1 MRSHRRLPLTPM
13 MLALAMPW
21 AVTADLRAAEN
32 QPDPTTV
39 PAPAATAPAAPAGQE
54 QIAAQAAYAEALALY
69 RKAYFAEARDKVDT
83 AVRLDPGNADAQRLR
98 EDVLAIL
105 SQRDNRV
112 QMAANWSRT
121 LQDVST
127 QETAVRIGTLI
138 ANGDKKFASGDYDG
152 AETDFD
158 RAEVAIRSFPYSFP
172 WGDLPAQVAGKRV
185 EARAQARKQSAD
197 RIAKARE
204 QAAESARAQTDL
216 QQQAL
221 TAKVDELLA
230 RARESYSRKDYKRAE
245 VDAWNAYELDRRRED
260 ARSLYLD
267 ARREGH
273 ALFDEK
279 HEDERLE
286 RIARVSE
293 EIHKSLIPQ
302 TELLVYPEDWKRRAQ
317 RKAPEIGISKD
328 EPWRAAM
335 NDRLEQRLTF
345 DWQDYPFEDAIKFL
359 REVTQANIIVAP
371 SVTAN
376 NAGKNVTLKVKDM
389 RFSDALRWMLELT
402 GLKMALQDNAIFISN
417 EALTGSVALRMYDV
431 TDLIQQARDMP
442 GRELSFAQAG
452 GGGAGGGGGG
462 LDLFKAADTTGTKPP
477 DPQELV
483 DFIKKNVAP
492 DAWDEAK
499 GTGIEQRA
507 GSTLFISQTPEVH
520 AQIELL
526 LASLRNQQSL
536 QVNMD
541 IRLLNVRKNYFEEIG
556 VDWSR
561 GTMLDSSQAAG
572 YTRQNNNSVFSGSI
586 GTTNA
591 LPASQNADAW
601 TQTTGGNSKGLVVD
615 LAHSPFNFIN
625 TDQVNMIFSAAETE
639 SDVQIVE
646 HPSLTCFNGQRANA
660 SFMTEY
666 AYIGG
671 YDIVA
676 RNMDPKIQILT
687 FGNIIDIR
695 PVVSSDRKYITMEVR
710 PGSVALEGVYT
721 ELIDA
726 PRIIDV
732 GNNNGNNNGGIVTAV
747 IAYPL
752 EMPNVLIKSLRATV
766 MIPDKANL
774 LIGGFQNSLRQ
785 ETQTGVPFLSHIP
798 FLGRLFSRRGTYD
811 DDRKLFYLLHAEI
824 LDLNEKEALQ

>member
-32 QPDPTTV
+32 QPDPTTAPV
-39 PAPAATAPAAPAGQE
+39 PTAPAVPAGQE
-54 QIAAQAAYAEALALY
+54 QIQAQAAYAEALALY
-69 RKAYFAEARDKVDT
+69 RKANFAEARDKVD
-83 AVRLDPGNADAQRLR
+83 AAIRLDPANADAQRLR

-121 LQDVST
+121 LQDIRT

-138 ANGDKKFASGDYDG
+138 ANGDKKLANGDYTG
-152 AETDFD
+152 AESDFD

-185 EARAQARKQSAD
+185 EARAQARKQGAD
-197 RIAKARE
+197 RVTKARE

-221 TAKVDELLA
+221 TAKVDELMR
-230 RARESYSRKDYKRAE
+230 RAKESYSRKDYKRAE
-245 VDAWNAYELDRRRED
+245 VDAWSAYELDRRRED

-267 ARREGH
+267 SRREGH

-286 RIARVSE
+286 RVARVSE

-317 RKAPEIGISKD
+317 RKPREIGMTKD

-345 DWQDYPFEDAIKFL
+345 DWQDFPFEDAVKFL

-371 SVTAN
+371 AVTAN

-389 RFSDALRWMLELT
+389 RFGDALRWMLELT

-417 EALTGSVALRMYDV
+417 EAITGSVALRMYDV
-431 TDLIQQARDMP
+431 TALIQQARDMP

-452 GGGAGGGGGG
+452 GGGGGGGGG
-462 LDLFKAADTTGTKPP
+462 LNLFAAADTTGTRPP

-520 AQIELL
+520 SQIELL

-561 GTMLDSSQAAG
+561 GTMLDASQAAG
-572 YTRQNNNSVFSGSI
+572 YTRQNNNTLFSGSV

-601 TQTTGGNSKGLVVD
+601 TQTAGGNSKGLVVD
-615 LAHSPFNFIN
+615 LAHSPFNFIG
-625 TDQVNMIFSAAETE
+625 TDQINMIFSAAETE

-646 HPSLTCFNGQRANA
+646 HPSLACFNGQRANA
-660 SFMTEY
+660 SFMTQY
-666 AYIGG
+666 AYIGD
-671 YDIVA
+671 YEIVA
-676 RNMDPKIQILT
+676 RNMDPKIEVLT

-695 PVVSSDRKYITMEVR
+695 PVVSSDRKYITLEVR
-710 PGSVALEGVYT
+710 PGSVALQGVYT
-721 ELIDA
+721 EFIDA
-726 PRIIDV
+726 PRIIDDG
-732 GNNNGNNNGGIVTAV
+732 GNGGGGNGNGGGIVTDV

-752 EMPNVLIKSLRATV
+752 EMPNVQIKSLRSTV
-766 MIPDKANL
+766 MLPDKANL
-774 LIGGFQNSLRQ
+774 LIGGFQQSLRE

-824 LDLNEKEALQ
+824 LDLSEKEALQ